1 MLNIHSQVKIFL
13 HAEPV
18 DMRKSFD
25 GLYGIIRNDFDKD
38 VRDGG
43 LFIFLNRRRNQVKI
57 TYWDSDGIAIW
68 TKRLEKNCF
77 QRPLKSSD
85 NKHVVIDPTE
95 LQAILTGIDLASIKR
110 RKRYVAPNL
119 SQAAA

>member
-25 GLYGIIRNDFDKD
+25 GLFGIIRSDFDKD

-57 TYWDSDGIAIW
+57 TY
-68 TKRLEKNCF
+68 
-77 QRPLKSSD
+77 
-85 NKHVVIDPTE
+85 
-95 LQAILTGIDLASIKR
+95 
-110 RKRYVAPNL
+110 
-119 SQAAA
+119 